1 MQSWF
6 LLYSFYMLIVYFHI
20 ILQLYFG
27 GEVSSGDF
35 PPAPDKAQYK
45 GQLFNIIEIIFK
57 CDFSIIKQKKKLLL
71 ALYSIFSIESQ
82 DAFYCRAKKGIDSPI
97 CNCDSNIRILFYI
110 LANVQLKK
118 KKFVAVKYL

>member
-1 MQSWF
+1 
-6 LLYSFYMLIVYFHI
+6 MLIVCFHI

-35 PPAPDKAQYK
+35 PPTPDKAQYK
-45 GQLFNIIEIIFK
+45 GQLSNITEFIFK
-57 CDFSIIKQKKKLLL
+57 CDFSIIKQKKLLL

-82 DAFYCRAKKGIDSPI
+82 DAFYCRAKKGVDSPI

-110 LANVQLKK
+110 LANVQLKE